1 MGRAQKH
8 DRNLQFNIQKEL
20 CPRMGSKSS
29 PFKSSHFLSI
39 QENKKKSV
47 CKKYG
52 KRKRK
57 GYFIHLCDLQQKQ
70 RQNNKMV
77 PKLPNSPESSNMSF
91 QGQKE

>member
-1 MGRAQKH
+1 M
-8 DRNLQFNIQKEL
+8 
-20 CPRMGSKSS
+20 
-29 PFKSSHFLSI
+29 
-39 QENKKKSV
+39 

-57 GYFIHLCDLQQKQ
+57 GYFIHLCDLKQKQ

-77 PKLPNSPESSNMSF
+77 PKLPNSPESLNISF

>member
-1 MGRAQKH
+1 MG
-8 DRNLQFNIQKEL
+8 
-20 CPRMGSKSS
+20 CKSS

-39 QENKKKSV
+39 QENKKAKKSV

-57 GYFIHLCDLQQKQ
+57 GYFIHLCDLKQKQ

-77 PKLPNSPESSNMSF
+77 PKLPNSPESLNISF